1 MLKHIEM
8 GLLNDYYG
16 GLLTDYQQ
24 KVVRGYYDNDMSL
37 NEIAQELSVS
47 RQAVFD
53 TLKRAE
59 EKLINFEAKLGL
71 VRKISSLSSAIEQEM
86 AAADDNSKKL
96 LGKILEQIKEI

>member
-24 KVVRGYYDNDMSL
+24 KVIKGYYDKDKSL
-37 NEIAQELSVS
+37 NELASELNVS

-59 EKLINFEAKLGL
+59 EKLLNFEAKLGL
-71 VRKISSLSSAIEQEM
+71 VRKISNLTAEIEKVM
-86 AAADDNSKKL
+86 NASDAGSKKT
-96 LGKILEQIKEI
+96 LGNILERIKEI